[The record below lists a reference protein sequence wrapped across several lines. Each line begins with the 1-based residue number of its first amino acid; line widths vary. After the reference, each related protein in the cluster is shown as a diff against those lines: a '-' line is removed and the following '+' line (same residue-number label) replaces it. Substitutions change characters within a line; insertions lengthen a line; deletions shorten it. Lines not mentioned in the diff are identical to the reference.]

1 MSQAGYTPIQLY
13 FSTTA
18 AAVPVNTNLA
28 NGELAINITDEKLYF
43 KNAAGVVK
51 LLASNATSAPVL
63 SFSAGTTGL
72 TPNTATTGAVTLAG
86 TLATT
91 NGGTGLTSFTAN
103 GVVYASSSSA
113 LATGSA
119 LYFNGTGK
127 LGVGTST
134 PVNGVS
140 AGFEAVGEIWATTS
154 VSNANQIRLS
164 PSTSGAN
171 IINSTYAGSGSY
183 LPLAFNV
190 SGSEVMRLTSSS
202 LYTASGINVGFGTS
216 SPSALAANYT
226 TVDIRGTTG
235 GALRF
240 GNATDSAYMYSDSN
254 ETNIATATNKRM
266 IFSINTSEKMRLD
279 TAGNLGLG
287 VTPSPTDGTLKW
299 LQVSGTA
306 IFSGQVGTESMR
318 LGSNWYYN
326 GGFKYQGTGTAT
338 TYDQAAGAHIW
349 RTAASGTAGNAI
361 SFTQA
366 MTLDA
371 DGDLGV
377 GVTSPSARLHV
388 ASGDANVALIAT
400 SRASGAF
407 IQYNLAA
414 SGAGL
419 GYLGASS
426 QFMSTGTSSD
436 FGIRAEANLLFAT
449 GGNTE
454 RARITSDG
462 NLLVGTTSA
471 IQGGTICSL
480 YDGQTRNGIV
490 LQTTFTSAG
499 TTFIRFVNSAG
510 TAQGAIDANST
521 TTVAYSTSSDYRLKN
536 TIIPMTGALAKVAL
550 LKPVTYKWN
559 VDNSDGE
566 GFIAHELAEV
576 CPYAVVGE
584 KDAVDADGNIKPQG
598 IDTSFL
604 VATLTS
610 ALQELN
616 AKFEAYVASHP

>member
-1 MSQAGYTPIQLY
+1 
-13 FSTTA
+13 
-18 AAVPVNTNLA
+18 
-28 NGELAINITDEKLYF
+28 
-43 KNAAGVVK
+43 
-51 LLASNATSAPVL
+51 
-63 SFSAGTTGL
+63 
-72 TPNTATTGAVTLAG
+72 
-86 TLATT
+86 
-91 NGGTGLTSFTAN
+91 
-103 GVVYASSSSA
+103 
-113 LATGSA
+113 
-119 LYFNGTGK
+119 
-127 LGVGTST
+127 
-134 PVNGVS
+134 
-140 AGFEAVGEIWATTS
+140 
-154 VSNANQIRLS
+154 
-164 PSTSGAN
+164 
-171 IINSTYAGSGSY
+171 
-183 LPLAFNV
+183 
-190 SGSEVMRLTSSS
+190 
-202 LYTASGINVGFGTS
+202 
-216 SPSALAANYT
+216 
-226 TVDIRGTTG
+226 
-235 GALRF
+235 
-240 GNATDSAYMYSDSN
+240 
-254 ETNIATATNKRM
+254 
-266 IFSINTSEKMRLD
+266 
-279 TAGNLGLG
+279 
-287 VTPSPTDGTLKW
+287 
-299 LQVSGTA
+299 
-306 IFSGQVGTESMR
+306 
-318 LGSNWYYN
+318 
-326 GGFKYQGTGTAT
+326 
-338 TYDQAAGAHIW
+338 
-349 RTAASGTAGNAI
+349 
-361 SFTQA
+361 